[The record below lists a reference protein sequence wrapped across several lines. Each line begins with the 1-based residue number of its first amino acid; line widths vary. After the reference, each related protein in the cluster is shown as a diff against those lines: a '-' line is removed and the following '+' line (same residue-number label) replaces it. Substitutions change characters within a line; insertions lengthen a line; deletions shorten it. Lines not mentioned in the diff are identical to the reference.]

1 MNLSD
6 KSITS
11 ATAGPEKKKEL
22 LSAQKQLY
30 RAAHLASVGTLASG
44 VVHEINN
51 PLTAILGFSSALL
64 ARVNNHE
71 EIDRNEL
78 GSYLQII
85 HNESLRCRDIVESF
99 RRFAR
104 EGGDVR
110 IGRYSLLESIVNA
123 LRLVNMRAVRSEVSV
138 VNDVKED
145 IMVRTDA
152 GKLEQ
157 VFVNLLIGRI
167 DFCGPGTTITISAA
181 AGKKTSEASGALKTS
196 GCAEVIV
203 CDNGPGMTAE
213 SLAEV
218 YSLFFTAK
226 ETGVMGLAF
235 CRRTMEE
242 LGGRIDCAS
251 EAGRGTTVRIEIP
264 CDPEQASGEPSGGT
278 HEE

>member
-1 MNLSD
+1 MSLSD

-44 VVHEINN
+44 VAHEINN
-51 PLTAILGFSSALL
+51 QLTAILGFSSALL

-123 LRLVNMRAVRSEVSV
+123 RRLVNVRAVRSEVSI
-138 VNDVKED
+138 VNDVRED
-145 IMVRTDA
+145 ILVQTDA
-152 GKLEQ
+152 GKLGQ
-157 VFVNLLIGRI
+157 VFVNLLIGCI

-181 AGKKTSEASGALKTS
+181 AGKKTSEASGTS
-196 GCAEVIV
+196 EYAEVIV
-203 CDNGPGMTAE
+203 RDNGPGMTAE
-213 SLAEV
+213 ALAEV
-218 YSLFFTAK
+218 YSLFFTAR

-235 CRRTMEE
+235 CRRGMEE

-251 EAGRGTTVRIEIP
+251 EAGRGTTVRLEIP
-264 CDPEQASGEPSGGT
+264 CDPGRPSGRT